1 LHRIAFPVVSEW
13 CQDFVDHAAQVQ
25 LKADG
30 EQDEEG
36 QSVEPSARAWEPRIL
51 EDTAFIK
58 QQPAFISKR
67 LIEAPS
73 AVQPS

>member
-1 LHRIAFPVVSEW
+1 MVSEW
-13 CQDFVDHAAQVQ
+13 YQESVDYAAQVQ

-30 EQDEEG
+30 ESRTEEG
-36 QSVEPSARAWEPRIL
+36 QSVEPPARAWEPRIL
-51 EDTAFIK
+51 EDTALIK
-58 QQPAFISKR
+58 QQPTFISKR